1 MRPAWIAALLL
12 AILLMA
18 AALAACS
25 GESSSSDELRD
36 EPRSQETKSRNDDSV
51 SAESLQTCV
60 VRSDGSVACWGD
72 DDIGQATPPGAP

>member
-1 MRPAWIAALLL
+1 MRPAWIPPLLL

-25 GESSSSDELRD
+25 GESSNSDAPRD

-51 SAESLQTCV
+51 SAEYFQTCG

-72 DDIGQATPPGAP
+72 DDLGQATPPGAP